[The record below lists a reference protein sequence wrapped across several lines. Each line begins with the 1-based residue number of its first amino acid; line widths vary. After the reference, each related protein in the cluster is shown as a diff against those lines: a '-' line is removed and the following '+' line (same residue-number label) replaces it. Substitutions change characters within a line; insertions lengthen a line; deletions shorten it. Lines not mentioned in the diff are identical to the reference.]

1 MRGCVD
7 VARAVRTSPAGMPLA
22 AVAKTQREAAKASQ
36 QGWWR
41 AGGVGSRGE
50 ARAHEVSLCHANA
63 RSKGAMMDSDDERDD
78 LKELIAEFS
87 AKDPAFPVALAA
99 AEERLAIMTRLKAA
113 RKAAGLSRAAVAARM
128 GTSESAV
135 ARMEGGALDAR
146 ISTVARFAAAVGVR
160 LQVAAAPARP
170 PRKAA

>member
-1 MRGCVD
+1 MRYAQSG
-7 VARAVRTSPAGMPLA
+7 
-22 AVAKTQREAAKASQ
+22 
-36 QGWWR
+36 
-41 AGGVGSRGE
+41 
-50 ARAHEVSLCHANA
+50 
-63 RSKGAMMDSDDERDD
+63 KGAMMDSDGEGDD
-78 LKELIAEFS
+78 LEALIAEFS
-87 AKDPAFPVALAA
+87 ADDPAFPAALTA
-99 AEERLAIMTRLKAA
+99 AEERLAIMRGIKAA

-160 LQVAAAPARP
+160 LEVAAAPARP

>member
-1 MRGCVD
+1 MRYAQSDMKETATMESEDEPDD
-7 VARAVRTSPAGMPLA
+7 V
-22 AVAKTQREAAKASQ
+22 EA
-36 QGWWR
+36 
-41 AGGVGSRGE
+41 
-50 ARAHEVSLCHANA
+50 
-63 RSKGAMMDSDDERDD
+63 
-78 LKELIAEFS
+78 LIAEFS
-87 AKDPAFPVALAA
+87 AADPTFPAALVA

-160 LQVAAAPARP
+160 LQVAATPARP

>member
-1 MRGCVD
+1 MRYAQLG
-7 VARAVRTSPAGMPLA
+7 RNEIMR
-22 AVAKTQREAAKASQ
+22 
-36 QGWWR
+36 
-41 AGGVGSRGE
+41 
-50 ARAHEVSLCHANA
+50 N
-63 RSKGAMMDSDDERDD
+63 DDERDD
-78 LKELIAEFS
+78 LEALIADWS
-87 AKDPAFPVALAA
+87 ATDPEFPVALAA

-160 LQVAAAPARP
+160 LQVAARP

>member
-1 MRGCVD
+1 MK
-7 VARAVRTSPAGMPLA
+7 S
-22 AVAKTQREAAKASQ
+22 E
-36 QGWWR
+36 
-41 AGGVGSRGE
+41 
-50 ARAHEVSLCHANA
+50 
-63 RSKGAMMDSDDERDD
+63 DERDD
-78 LKELIAEFS
+78 LEALIAEFS
-87 AKDPAFPVALAA
+87 AADPTFPVALAA
-99 AEERLAIMTRLKAA
+99 AEERLELMRRLRAA
-113 RKAAGLSRAAVAARM
+113 RKAAGLSRTAVAARM

>member
-1 MRGCVD
+1 
-7 VARAVRTSPAGMPLA
+7 
-22 AVAKTQREAAKASQ
+22 
-36 QGWWR
+36 
-41 AGGVGSRGE
+41 
-50 ARAHEVSLCHANA
+50 
-63 RSKGAMMDSDDERDD
+63 MMDSDDERDD
-78 LKELIAEFS
+78 LEELIAEFS
-87 AKDPAFPVALAA
+87 AEDPAFPVALAA